1 MYQLPPQFRKA
12 VVVCPTDLESDAA
25 RRVSSNFLAVV
36 DAAPRRISTFRSGN
50 FYKSCRRQLQIGK
63 GRSRIGAAKD
73 AGERERERNRR
84 AMVLKTYCDEGNDV
98 FKQFILHDSVHSL
111 LSCNIQSFCLA
122 MLFLFH
128 ANICL
133 GYYDRA
139 SDRSPLL
146 SPLECV
152 LSLLFFSFLSEY
164 LHVTMENECCITNA
178 SLIEASIVYISLGDD
193 QIHDAVSLYG
203 NKE

>member
-1 MYQLPPQFRKA
+1 M
-12 VVVCPTDLESDAA
+12 PTSITDWKGEESN
-25 RRVSSNFLAVV
+25 RCCKR
-36 DAAPRRISTFRSGN
+36 
-50 FYKSCRRQLQIGK
+50 CR
-63 GRSRIGAAKD
+63 
-73 AGERERERNRR
+73 GERKRE
-84 AMVLKTYCDEGNDV
+84 KQEGNGPKDLLRWGNRC

-178 SLIEASIVYISLGDD
+178 SLIQASIVYISLGDD

-203 NKE
+203 NKEQRHTCSRPFSGQYSIQSAGNTKVKRICIPEEKQ